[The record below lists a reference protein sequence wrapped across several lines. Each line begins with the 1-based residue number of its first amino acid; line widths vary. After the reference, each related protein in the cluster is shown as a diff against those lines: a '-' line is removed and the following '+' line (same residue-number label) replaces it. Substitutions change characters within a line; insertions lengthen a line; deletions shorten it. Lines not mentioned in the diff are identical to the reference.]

1 MRGIGESRQDSTAA
15 LDLIHGEVEAVGEV
29 EATDEA
35 HALAKAAEQFKVP
48 ATKLIAIKR
57 TDGSPLALGLQ
68 RRPPRALFFF
78 DGKLAR

>member
-15 LDLIHGEVEAVGEV
+15 LAEGSDLIHGEVEAVGEV

-35 HALAKAAEQFKVP
+35 HALAKAAEQFKLP

-57 TDGSPLALGLQ
+57 T
-68 RRPPRALFFF
+68 
-78 DGKLAR
+78 